1 MKLFGSQSQSTERTS
16 YPEYD
21 QRSVRAPFFGGVYM
35 QRSNGANPSSLAIF
49 RAPEKVIFTTLR
61 FTSGIACEESVES
74 KLGYDLSLGEL
85 TYLLA

>member
-1 MKLFGSQSQSTERTS
+1 
-16 YPEYD
+16 
-21 QRSVRAPFFGGVYM
+21 M